1 MRGEGEG
8 AGMGMGTTSRE
19 GIPARVS
26 RTTRPSGAGI
36 VVIAA
41 LLLLVLGLAGCALNA
56 GLADPTP
63 AATTRA
69 SGTPG
74 AHATLTLPTL
84 TAAASPSGPGGA
96 GGVSEFCSKAPN
108 ISIHPGSNVLV
119 YQFATLQFSQSN
131 GSNAFFGYCTSHS
144 TSEVQDFYATHLR
157 DKGWSNLKTA
167 TIAAVVQITATQCNS
182 QNPPQTIVTIAPD
195 ATGTTATSISIVM
208 LAGTC

>member
-1 MRGEGEG
+1 
-8 AGMGMGTTSRE
+8 MGTTSRE
-19 GIPARVS
+19 GIPARAPRIS
-26 RTTRPSGAGI
+26 RPSGAGI

-56 GLADPTP
+56 GLAEPTP
-63 AATTRA
+63 AATNNV

-96 GGVSEFCSKAPN
+96 GGVSEFCSKPPSV
-108 ISIHPGSNVLV
+108 SIHPGGNVPA
-119 YQFATLQFSQSN
+119 YPGAALQFSQAN

-144 TSEVQDFYATHLR
+144 ISDVQNWYAQNLPT
-157 DKGWSNLKTA
+157 KGWSGLKTA

-182 QNPPQTIVTIAPD
+182 QNPPQIIVTIAPD
-195 ATGTTATSISIVM
+195 ATGATATSISIVT